1 MHACVDEIKKDCTV
15 WFIHWTTYMYN
26 WQYIFNL
33 AICLFGRMRISLYS
47 HSLTNVY
54 NVNEYTDICRT
65 FLTTESNANKNW
77 HIILTQIWF
86 YLSTGI
92 YFWSF
97 PLPRFEMNSIKVA
110 KHPLLRVLLMTFT
123 CSFES
128 NTGRDFNAFL
138 IPLAVLWGVKTST
151 IKQKTNFNSQKISFI
166 ESYIGTKL
174 YLDNVVE

>member
-15 WFIHWTTYMYN
+15 WLIN
-26 WQYIFNL
+26 WITCIIDSIFNL

-47 HSLTNVY
+47 HSLTNIY
-54 NVNEYTDICRT
+54 NVNEYIDICRT

-77 HIILTQIWF
+77 HITCILTQIRF
-86 YLSTGI
+86 YLRI

-97 PLPRFEMNSIKVA
+97 PLPRFEMNSIKVV

-138 IPLAVLWGVKTST
+138 IPLVVLWGVKTST
-151 IKQKTNFNSQKISFI
+151 IKQKTNYNSQKISFM

-174 YLDNVVE
+174 YLDNVVD